1 MSQKAKVGII
11 SAAWGVQ
18 AHLPA
23 WRSLEDV
30 EVPAICTSRQATADS
45 AAATHGFQRA
55 YGDFREMVRA
65 ADLDIIDVGTRP
77 RLRLEMVTAAVEQG
91 KHVYV
96 GIPFAMNAAEAEQMV
111 KMQEEAGV
119 TGAVD
124 AFIQATPAA
133 QRMKELIE
141 EGYLGK
147 LSGVHCTFHLQLFTE
162 AAVNVPGYEWFS
174 DASQGASVL
183 RNLGSH
189 AFHAIVSMFGP
200 VREVVGSGTR
210 HLDRW
215 VMPDGATEF
224 YPGVDDNAV
233 ALFRLDGGVIG
244 QLSLCW
250 NASDGTGFT
259 LEAWGS
265 KGRLILRSPGFPQ
278 SYDTRLA
285 GGEVGGLFDFKEAPL
300 EIPERLRRVD
310 GSHLRGEDE
319 VMAVFPMA
327 KIFRDIVDAVANGG
341 QPEPS
346 FRQALHVQKVIDAVE
361 RSYQTRS
368 WETVDGA
375 QEG

>member
-1 MSQKAKVGII
+1 MSRKTKVGII

-30 EVPAICTSRQATADS
+30 ETPAICTSRQATADS
-45 AAATHGFQRA
+45 AAATHGFERA
-55 YGDFREMVRA
+55 YGDFREMA
-65 ADLDIIDVGTRP
+65 KDTDLDIIDVGTRP
-77 RLRLEMVTAAVEQG
+77 RLRLEMVSAALEQR
-91 KHVYV
+91 KNVYV
-96 GIPFAMNAAEAEQMV
+96 GIPFATNAAEAARMV
-111 KMQEEAGV
+111 EMQEKAGV
-119 TGAVD
+119 IGAVD

-133 QRMKELIE
+133 ERMKEMIE

-147 LSGVHCTFHLQLFTE
+147 LNGVHCTFHLQLFTE
-162 AAVNVPGYEWFS
+162 AVVNVPGYEWFA

-183 RNLGSH
+183 KNLGSH

-215 VMPDGATEF
+215 IMPDGETVL
-224 YPGVDDNAV
+224 YPEVDDNAV
-233 ALFRLDGGVIG
+233 SLFRLNGGVTG

-265 KGRLILRSPGFPQ
+265 KGRLVLRSPGFPQ
-278 SYDTRLA
+278 SYDTRLSA
-285 GGEVGGLFDFKEAPL
+285 GEVGGLFDFKEAPV
-300 EIPERLRRVD
+300 EIPERLRRVR

-319 VMAVFPMA
+319 IMAVFPMA
-327 KIFRDIVDAVANGG
+327 SIFRAMVDAIAKGG
-341 QPEPS
+341 QAQPS
-346 FRQALHVQKVIDAVE
+346 FRQALHVQRIIDAVE
-361 RSYQTRS
+361 QSYQTRS
-368 WETVDGA
+368 WVEVD
-375 QEG
+375 

>member
-1 MSQKAKVGII
+1 MAEKIKVGII

-23 WRSLEDV
+23 WRSLENV
-30 EVPAICTSRQATADS
+30 EAPAICTSRQETAN
-45 AAATHGFQRA
+45 AAASAHDFDRA
-55 YGDFREMVRA
+55 YGDFREMARDP
-65 ADLDIIDVGTRP
+65 DLDIIDVGTRP
-77 RLRLEMVTAAVEQG
+77 RLRFEMVRAALEGG

-96 GIPFAMNAAEAEQMV
+96 GIPFAMNATEAQQMV
-111 KMQEEAGV
+111 EMQEKAGAIGV
-119 TGAVD
+119 VD

-133 QRMKELIE
+133 RRMKEMID

-162 AAVNVPGYEWFS
+162 TVVNVPGYEWFA
-174 DASQGASVL
+174 DPTQGASAL

-200 VREVVGSGTR
+200 VHEVIGSGAR

-215 VMPDGATEF
+215 VEPDGTTVH
-224 YPGVDDNAV
+224 YPEVDDNAV
-233 ALFRLDGGVIG
+233 SLFRLDSGVTG

-265 KGRLILRSPGFPQ
+265 KGRIVLKAPGFPQ
-278 SYDTRLA
+278 SYDSRLYA
-285 GGEVGGLFDFKEAPL
+285 GEVGGLFDFKES
-300 EIPERLRRVD
+300 EVDIPERLMRVE
-310 GSHLRGEDE
+310 GSHLRGEDA

-327 KIFRDIVDAVANGG
+327 SIFRDMVDAIDQGKSQA
-341 QPEPS
+341 EPS

-361 RSYQTRS
+361 QSYQTRS
-368 WETVDGA
+368 WARVS
-375 QEG
+375 